1 MPASSCGVLY
11 KGYGKLTINDT
22 VWCRLTLAIL
32 SVFTLWVSAT
42 DKRVLLT
49 KWVAQAW
56 EEVSS
61 NKDTIVRSFKKCG
74 ISLAIDG
81 SQDSE
86 INIRE
91 LSTCNVEDSEDETST
106 DKDPFE
112 DSADEMSTDVDPVE
126 DRTISQPQTPA
137 FLKPPHVQKISLVC
151 VCVCMWRGWGLR

>member
-1 MPASSCGVLY
+1 M
-11 KGYGKLTINDT
+11 
-22 VWCRLTLAIL
+22 
-32 SVFTLWVSAT
+32 
-42 DKRVLLT
+42 LLT

-61 NKDTIVRSFKKCG
+61 NKDAIVRSFKKCG

-91 LSTCNVEDSEDETST
+91 LSACNVKDSEDETST

-112 DSADEMSTDVDPVE
+112 DSADEMS
-126 DRTISQPQTPA
+126 IS
-137 FLKPPHVQKISLVC
+137 
-151 VCVCMWRGWGLR
+151 